1 MTLNYFLNLWNDF
14 VLFGYQDRIWRK
26 LNLQIAF
33 SQNILFQILSK
44 WIFLHLVFQA
54 SYFACYYCGIG
65 ELTCLSFPM
74 CCADGGW
81 LLVALFYKC
90 MHIDPLS
97 LAVNGLL
104 ISCSVFNV
112 TLMDNHVQS
121 IFRKKVAELNGSMKQ
136 TFLPKTTYRKAL
148 ALVVISVPSKATNT
162 IVIPM
167 L

>member
-1 MTLNYFLNLWNDF
+1 MIFLMCSSIQSASILLSISASMFIMEKLICNSLFCWLF

-104 ISCSVFNV
+104 ISCSVFNG

-121 IFRKKVAELNGSMKQ
+121 IFEG
-136 TFLPKTTYRKAL
+136 KTNILKMM
-148 ALVVISVPSKATNT
+148 I
-162 IVIPM
+162 
-167 L
+167 